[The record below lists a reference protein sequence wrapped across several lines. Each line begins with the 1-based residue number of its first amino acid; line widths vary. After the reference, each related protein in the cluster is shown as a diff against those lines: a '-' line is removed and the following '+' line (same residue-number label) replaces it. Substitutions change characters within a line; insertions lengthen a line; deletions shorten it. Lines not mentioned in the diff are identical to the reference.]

1 MAKIRLLCFEGI
13 LLYLGISFFVTS
25 VIVLQE
31 SLQKSI
37 AYVPQDNVLFND
49 SILHNIRYGDITA
62 TDDQVHEAAAMA
74 SLHDKI
80 ITDFPGGYQTNVG
93 ERGLRL
99 SGGEKQRV
107 AFARAMLKSAPILVL
122 DEATSALDSITEKR
136 VKVSIA

>member
-1 MAKIRLLCFEGI
+1 M
-13 LLYLGISFFVTS
+13 
-25 VIVLQE
+25 QE
-31 SLQKSI
+31 TLQKSI

-49 SILHNIRYGDITA
+49 SILHNIRYGDVTA
-62 TDDQVHEAAAMA
+62 TDDQVYEAAKMA
-74 SLHDKI
+74 SLHEKI
-80 ITDFPGGYQTNVG
+80 VSDFPAGYRTNVG

-136 VKVSIA
+136 VKVKVVWHMS